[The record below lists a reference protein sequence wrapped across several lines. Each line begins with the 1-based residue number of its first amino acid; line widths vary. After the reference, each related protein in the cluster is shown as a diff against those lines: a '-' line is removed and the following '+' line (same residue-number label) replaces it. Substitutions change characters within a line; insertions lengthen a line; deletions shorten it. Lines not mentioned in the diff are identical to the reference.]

1 MEYFESL
8 ASAMLGMP
16 DGDLIEPE
24 PFVIESIAN
33 YVAEFGGSGPLMII
47 SLTIMFACIGCNLL
61 TLA

>member
-8 ASAMLGMP
+8 ASTMLGMP

-47 SLTIMFACIGCNLL
+47 SLTIVFACIG
-61 TLA
+61 